1 MPRFH
6 GISQLAFFDSS
17 ELPADNN
24 CPSVLFTQLDAKKTK
39 IDFNAPTKGEKDY
52 SGGAVYSGERFVM
65 MVEGADP
72 DGSRYTA
79 LREWLV
85 ANQRVSAMA
94 LAADNSVAYSW
105 LEGDRLK
112 EVRWV
117 PVMGEMKG
125 RSDFVRTGIERI
137 ASDPQIFVQRNLVS
151 HLAFEDVS
159 TDVILNICFPLP
171 GVTLYAGVDSDATG
185 TPGTHDIRLR
195 IVDGNGMRFRDEN
208 DIPIGQTSED
218 IVMGRTEL
226 SITTLPGTHR
236 LQIRVRAAAAMTLN
250 NLSVRLDGS
259 YAYSDW

>member
-52 SGGAVYSGERFVM
+52 SGGAVYSGERFMM

-105 LEGDRLK
+105 LEGDRIK

-125 RSDFVRTGIERI
+125 RSDFVRTSIERI

-151 HLAFEDVS
+151 HLAFDDVQA
-159 TDVILNICFPLP
+159 TTLYTICFPFP
-171 GVTLYAGVDSDATG
+171 GVTLYAGVDADAAG
-185 TPGTHDIRLR
+185 TDIRLR
-195 IVDGNGMRFRDEN
+195 FIDGDGTTLTQSTESL
-208 DIPIGQTSED
+208 IS
-218 IVMGRTEL
+218 GRTETSATSPASTQRL
-226 SITTLPGTHR
+226 QVRVRPGT
-236 LQIRVRAAAAMTLN
+236 ATLN

-259 YAYSDW
+259 SAYSDW

>member
-1 MPRFH
+1 MPRFQ

-24 CPSVLFTQLDAKKTK
+24 CPSVLFPQLDAKKTK

-52 SGGAVYSGERFVM
+52 SGGAVYSGERFM
-65 MVEGADP
+65 MTVEGADP
-72 DGSRYTA
+72 DGLRYAA

-105 LEGDRLK
+105 LERDRLK

-137 ASDPQIFVQRNLVS
+137 ASDPQIFVQQNLVS
-151 HLAFEDVS
+151 HLAFDDVAA
-159 TDVILNICFPLP
+159 TTLYTICFPFP
-171 GVTLYAGVDSDATG
+171 GVTLYAGVDAADGVG
-185 TPGTHDIRLR
+185 TDIRLR
-195 IVDGNGMRFRDEN
+195 FIDGDGTTLS
-208 DIPIGQTSED
+208 TSTESL
-218 IVMGRTEL
+218 ISGRTETSATSPASTQRL
-226 SITTLPGTHR
+226 QVRVRPGT
-236 LQIRVRAAAAMTLN
+236 ATLN
-250 NLSVRLDGS
+250 NLSIRLDGS
-259 YAYSDW
+259 SEYSSW